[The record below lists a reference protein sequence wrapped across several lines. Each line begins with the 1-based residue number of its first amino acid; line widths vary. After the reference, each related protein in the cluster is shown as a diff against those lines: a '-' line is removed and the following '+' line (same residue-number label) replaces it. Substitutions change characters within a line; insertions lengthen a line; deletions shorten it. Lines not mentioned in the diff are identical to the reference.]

1 MKSCEIQ
8 IKNIPVKSSILPL
21 PVTFS
26 ALAEV
31 TSCIV
36 VWSGRL
42 AVVVDPGGEAEKIV
56 RFLKRNKLEVGE
68 YWLTHAHPDHVGGLS
83 KLLDDFPAPVRYHNA
98 DSRWMKFSFPN
109 PGARKEWFR
118 PFGAIRRIACGE
130 IAAKVILTP
139 GHTRGGV
146 CYWFEKLGILLSGDT
161 LMRGCEGATCFP
173 GGDSDDLCAS
183 IRKIFRKVP
192 NDTKIIPG
200 HGCVTVVADEL
211 SAVSA

>member
-1 MKSCEIQ
+1 MKSCKIQ
-8 IKNIPVKSSILPL
+8 IKNIPVKSAVLPL

-31 TSCIV
+31 TNCIV
-36 VWSGRL
+36 VWRGRL
-42 AVVVDPGGEAEKIV
+42 AVVVDPGGEGEKIV
-56 RFLKRNKLEVGE
+56 RFLKRNKLDVGE

-109 PGARKEWFR
+109 PGRRGEWFR

-139 GHTRGGV
+139 GHTRGSV
-146 CYWFEKLGILLSGDT
+146 CYWFEELGILLSGDT
-161 LMRGCEGATCFP
+161 LMRGYVGVTCFP
-173 GGDSDDLCAS
+173 GGNSDELNAS
-183 IRKIFRKVP
+183 LRKICRRVP
-192 NDTKIIPG
+192 DGTRIFPG
-200 HGCVTVVADEL
+200 HGSATTVGAEL
-211 SAVSA
+211 AAF

>member
-1 MKSCEIQ
+1 MKSCKIQ
-8 IKNIPVKSSILPL
+8 IKSIPVKSSVLPL

-31 TSCIV
+31 TNCIV

-130 IAAKVILTP
+130 IAAKVILAP

-146 CYWFEKLGILLSGDT
+146 CYWFDKLGIMLSGDT
-161 LMRGCEGATCFP
+161 LMRGCVGATCFP
-173 GGDSDDLCAS
+173 GGDSDELNAS
-183 IRKIFRKVP
+183 LRKVCRRVP
-192 NDTKIIPG
+192 GDTKIFPG
-200 HGCVTVVADEL
+200 HGGATTVGVEL
-211 SAVSA
+211 ATT